1 MTKVVEHTIDWL
13 QIDTFR
19 MRLGLSVAQFAKLL
33 NTSRQSYY
41 AWLKGRRTGSRI
53 HADRE
58 AEVRTRIRLLIGAS
72 KVLNWPNPEM
82 QLMKQDARFQRL
94 STILEDALEAGP
106 LE

>member
-1 MTKVVEHTIDWL
+1 MTKVVEHTINWT

-19 MRLGLSVAQFAKLL
+19 MRLGLSVVQFAKLL

-41 AWLKGRRTGSRI
+41 TWMKGSRTGSRI

-58 AEVRTRIRLLIGAS
+58 AEVRERIRLLVTAVKELG
-72 KVLNWPNPEM
+72 WPNPEM

-94 STILEDALEAGP
+94 STILEDALEAEP
-106 LE
+106 VE